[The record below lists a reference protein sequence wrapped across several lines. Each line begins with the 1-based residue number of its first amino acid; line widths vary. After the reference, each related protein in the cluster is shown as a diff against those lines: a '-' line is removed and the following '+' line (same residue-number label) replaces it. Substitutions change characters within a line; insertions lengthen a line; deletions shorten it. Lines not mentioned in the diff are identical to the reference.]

1 MFRFKWFQMVSN
13 AFRKTNVLQVLLYP
27 STTGTHLLPRLVHGA
42 HRSSALCREHWCAGA
57 TQCSS
62 FLIKVWRSFTN
73 KLFISCCI
81 ILYLFLVSL
90 IFPTGQLQI
99 HSANQS
105 DLQLLVPYWILLVY
119 AIQLWIVIDIS
130 TLNEVVRLVV
140 KELTY
145 LEGPFLQGYW
155 SIVLSGRRTTLYTL
169 GIIMEQNTLLQE
181 DQALHEWIHINIL
194 IRINLN
200 IYIYIYV

>member
-1 MFRFKWFQMVSN
+1 M
-13 AFRKTNVLQVLLYP
+13 
-27 STTGTHLLPRLVHGA
+27 
-42 HRSSALCREHWCAGA
+42 
-57 TQCSS
+57 
-62 FLIKVWRSFTN
+62 
-73 KLFISCCI
+73 
-81 ILYLFLVSL
+81 
-90 IFPTGQLQI
+90 
-99 HSANQS
+99 
-105 DLQLLVPYWILLVY
+105 VY

-200 IYIYIYV
+200 FYIYI

>member
-1 MFRFKWFQMVSN
+1 MVSN

-42 HRSSALCREHWCAGA
+42 HRSSALCMEHGWAGA

-73 KLFISCCI
+73 KLFISCYI

-105 DLQLLVPYWILLVY
+105 DLQLLVPYWILLVPCDNTVY
-119 AIQLWIVIDIS
+119 PCKLAATTQLQAIPGMILS
-130 TLNEVVRLVV
+130 T
-140 KELTY
+140 
-145 LEGPFLQGYW
+145 PF
-155 SIVLSGRRTTLYTL
+155 SC
-169 GIIMEQNTLLQE
+169 LLCFRQ
-181 DQALHEWIHINIL
+181 DSLHLHHAMCAD
-194 IRINLN
+194 
-200 IYIYIYV
+200 VCV